1 MKGNELKR
9 RREALNLSVPQL
21 AELLDV
27 TRVSLYRWEREGVHE
42 RVGMLH
48 LALTALEDRALR
60 DRMQAPAE
68 VKTDG

>member
-1 MKGNELKR
+1 MSMEGKELKR

-48 LALTALEDRALR
+48 LALTALEKEALGEKLR
-60 DRMQAPAE
+60 PAAKDE
-68 VKTDG
+68 V